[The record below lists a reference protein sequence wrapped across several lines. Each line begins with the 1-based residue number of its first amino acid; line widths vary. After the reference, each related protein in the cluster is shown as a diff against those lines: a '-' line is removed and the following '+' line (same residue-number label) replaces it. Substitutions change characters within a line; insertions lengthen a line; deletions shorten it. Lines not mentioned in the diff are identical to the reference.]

1 MSVVLRAQQL
11 YKSYSVRAPQD
22 TPVLRG
28 VSLELELG
36 EFVALV
42 GPSGAGKSTLLHL
55 LGMLDVADR
64 GEIEL
69 WLDGQC
75 YRYGTLREAER
86 SYLRNRVLGFVFQ
99 AYHLLP
105 ELTALENVMLPA
117 LIAGVGW
124 RRARQ
129 RALELL
135 ERVGLAHRA
144 QHRPAELSGGEQ
156 QRVAVAR
163 AVMNSP
169 KLLLADEPT
178 GSLDTLNA
186 QAVLQLLRELRR
198 EFGLTLLLATHSE
211 EIAATAD
218 RILLLRDGV
227 LSNAKP

>member
-1 MSVVLRAQQL
+1 
-11 YKSYSVRAPQD
+11 
-22 TPVLRG
+22 VLRG

-86 SYLRNRVLGFVFQ
+86 AYLRNRVLGFVFQ

-135 ERVGLAHRA
+135 ERVGLAHVRSIV
-144 QHRPAELSGGEQ
+144 QP
-156 QRVAVAR
+156 
-163 AVMNSP
+163 NSP
-169 KLLLADEPT
+169 VANSSALPLPEP
-178 GSLDTLNA
+178 
-186 QAVLQLLRELRR
+186 
-198 EFGLTLLLATHSE
+198 
-211 EIAATAD
+211 
-218 RILLLRDGV
+218 
-227 LSNAKP
+227 